1 MHSKLGVLAGMLP
14 TRHSD
19 MDLHCSWVVPFFML
33 LDQPALSVQIS
44 LILWIILI

>member
-1 MHSKLGVLAGMLP
+1 MHSKLGVLP

-19 MDLHCSWVVPFFML
+19 MGLHCSWVVPFFML
-33 LDQPALSVQIS
+33 LDQPALSVQIN